1 MNPQSDPTP
10 VTAMVCSVKAPAPRL
25 NLENSDAFK
34 SDVRARM
41 PHQCKRIAV
50 DMSETDFVD
59 SSGIGA
65 LVALRKAVGP
75 DGTVMLS
82 QPTAYVRRVLKLTRM
97 ESVFEV
103 QPPLD

>member
-1 MNPQSDPTP
+1 MEFQSDQNRLPT
-10 VTAMVCSVKAPAPRL
+10 AVCTVKAPAPRL

-34 SDVRARM
+34 SDVRSRM
-41 PHQCKRIAV
+41 SQECKRISV
-50 DMSETDFVD
+50 DMSETEFVD

-75 DGTVMLS
+75 EGTVTLS
-82 QPTAYVRRVLKLTRM
+82 QPTDYVRRVLKLTRM